1 MNKRNEENW
10 QENNDKNEEF
20 SLLVHFGNGIMA
32 HMTEKEYQDFM
43 KRKSDMENML
53 KEQKLNASKK

>member
-1 MNKRNEENW
+1 MKKTGKRIMIKTKKFHSW
-10 QENNDKNEEF
+10 FIQEMELWF
-20 SLLVHFGNGIMA
+20 
-32 HMTEKEYQDFM
+32 MTEKEYQDYM